1 MNDFIKKFRN
11 RVVNELKKSK
21 KEYFQNYFAKNVK
34 NMKKIWTGINSIIS
48 RKGYTHSSIDII
60 SDAAGI
66 SVTDPAKMSNM
77 FNEYF
82 VNVPDSINKT
92 IPRTPNSPL
101 RFLGN
106 AIENSLFLSP
116 VTHLEIEDLIVNL
129 NSSKSIG
136 PYSVPINILKI
147 LKSHISHPL
156 AELVNQSF
164 LNGTFPSKLKVA
176 KVVPVFKK
184 GDPKIR
190 SNYRPISLLP
200 IFSKIFEKVMYK
212 RLYSFVTCNKI
223 IYPLQFGFQESHSI
237 DHALISLTETIRRS
251 LDNKKYGCGVFID
264 LQKAFDTVSHKIL
277 FSKLEHYGIRGNAL
291 RWFQS
296 YLANR
301 TQIVSICG
309 KDSYP
314 LGITCGVPQGS
325 VLGPLLF
332 LLFIND
338 LQNVSKH
345 LKFYLFADDTNLY
358 YDSETLDDVIKKV
371 NKGLKHIKRWLDANK
386 LSLNISKTSFII
398 FHSSVALVPADISIK
413 MGKNHISR
421 VKYIKF
427 LGVLLDEHLDGKYH
441 IAELSEKLAK
451 TCGIFFKVR
460 HLLPTSTL
468 ITLYNALFMSF
479 LQYGIVA
486 WGQTFDSYIEPLFK
500 LQKSA
505 LRAISHQPFLAH
517 SLPIFKDFNL
527 LRIVDIFKLRLLSFV
542 YESINKVAPDCFNN
556 LFSLNSSVHCHN
568 TRQSNRG
575 DLFLANIN
583 TSQYGLK
590 SIRYLG
596 AKLWNELPTAIRTSS
611 SKFSFKKSLKHHF
624 LNVM

>member
-1 MNDFIKKFRN
+1 M
-11 RVVNELKKSK
+11 
-21 KEYFQNYFAKNVK
+21 
-34 NMKKIWTGINSIIS
+34 
-48 RKGYTHSSIDII
+48 
-60 SDAAGI
+60 
-66 SVTDPAKMSNM
+66 
-77 FNEYF
+77 
-82 VNVPDSINKT
+82 
-92 IPRTPNSPL
+92 
-101 RFLGN
+101 
-106 AIENSLFLSP
+106 
-116 VTHLEIEDLIVNL
+116 
-129 NSSKSIG
+129 
-136 PYSVPINILKI
+136 
-147 LKSHISHPL
+147 
-156 AELVNQSF
+156 
-164 LNGTFPSKLKVA
+164 
-176 KVVPVFKK
+176 
-184 GDPKIR
+184 
-190 SNYRPISLLP
+190 
-200 IFSKIFEKVMYK
+200 
-212 RLYSFVTCNKI
+212 
-223 IYPLQFGFQESHSI
+223 
-237 DHALISLTETIRRS
+237 
-251 LDNKKYGCGVFID
+251 
-264 LQKAFDTVSHKIL
+264 
-277 FSKLEHYGIRGNAL
+277 
-291 RWFQS
+291 
-296 YLANR
+296 ANR

-338 LQNVSKH
+338 LPNVSKH

-441 IAELSEKLAK
+441 IAELSKKLAK
-451 TCGIFFKVR
+451 TWGIFFKVR
-460 HLLPTSTL
+460 HLLPRSTL

-500 LQKSA
+500 LQKRA

-517 SLPIFKDFNL
+517 SLPIFKDFNS

-542 YESINKVAPDCFNN
+542 YESINKVAPDCFHNF
-556 LFSLNSSVHCHN
+556 FSLNSSVHCHD
-568 TRQSNRG
+568 T

-596 AKLWNELPTAIRTSS
+596 AKLWNELPTAIRTLS